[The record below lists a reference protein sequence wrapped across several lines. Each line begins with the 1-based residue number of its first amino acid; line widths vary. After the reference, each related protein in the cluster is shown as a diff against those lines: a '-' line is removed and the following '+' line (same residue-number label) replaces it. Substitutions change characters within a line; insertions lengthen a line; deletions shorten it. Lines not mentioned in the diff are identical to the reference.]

1 MGRQRLEE
9 LDLAKGLAIFLV
21 VFGHLVT
28 GPDPTGNAWY
38 VTLKVLVYEFHMPFF
53 MFLSGTVFQVTFR
66 PSDSFRSTLQFVT
79 SRLQRLLPA
88 FVLFSAVIWAGKH
101 AASQF
106 LTVNNFD
113 SRGITELAEI
123 YLSPSTSVARSLW
136 YIYVLLELYAIFAVV
151 MTVTRGRLLPA
162 FILAVILR
170 GLYQFAPVPTTLG
183 ANLLCEYAIFFVIG
197 MAFARSF
204 DVVMPWLKGHAL
216 FLYAVFACSFLSML
230 VLPHPWTK
238 AIIGLASLPAVLV
251 FASSFTSARD
261 QGALRLLGEYTFTIY
276 LMNTL
281 FIGFFKGVMLKLIP
295 WDGLYFVVHF
305 FVLLAAGVLGP
316 IAVHKLVFTRI
327 PPLARITK

>member
-1 MGRQRLEE
+1 MGKQRLAE

-28 GPDPTGNAWY
+28 GPDPLGNSWY

-53 MFLSGTVFQVTFR
+53 MFLSGAVFQVTFR
-66 PSDSFRSTLQFVT
+66 ASGNFRTTLQFIT
-79 SRLQRLLPA
+79 SRVQRLLPA

-106 LTVNNFD
+106 LVVNNFD
-113 SRGITELAEI
+113 SRGFAELIEI

-136 YIYVLLELYAIFAVV
+136 YIYVLLELYVLFAIVK
-151 MTVTRGRLLPA
+151 TLTRGRLLPA
-162 FILAVILR
+162 FFLAALLR
-170 GLYQFAPVPTTLG
+170 ALYQFAQVPTTLA

-197 MAFARSF
+197 MALARSF
-204 DVVMPWLKGHAL
+204 DVVMPWLKDRAL
-216 FLYAVFACSFLSML
+216 LLYCVFACSFLSMM

-251 FASSFTSARD
+251 FASSFTSTRD
-261 QGALRLLGEYTFTIY
+261 QSALRLLGEYTFTIY

-281 FIGFFKGVMLKLIP
+281 FIGFFKGIMLKFIP
-295 WDGLYFVVHF
+295 WDGLYFVLHF
-305 FVLLAAGVLGP
+305 FVLLTMGVLGP
-316 IAVHKLVFTRI
+316 IAVHRLIFTRI